1 MSFDQSVYHLFFV
14 YEMSGLTNQHHE
26 GIEVMRPLVK
36 DFTWILGLREVHDTR
51 RTIYTG
57 IDHLVCHKIR

>member
-1 MSFDQSVYHLFFV
+1 MSFDQSMYHFFFV

-36 DFTWILGLREVHDTR
+36 DFTWILGLGEVYDT
-51 RTIYTG
+51 
-57 IDHLVCHKIR
+57 